1 MAKTLIIFGAG
12 ASVPFFSLPITSY
25 ALTCAVQREARWKG
39 LLARYTTA
47 MADANCPVNWE
58 SISDL
63 IGRAKVLKESVNFEE
78 LIGMFDMYSS
88 YAIGDSVFANRR
100 FGIESK
106 RTHDLLRFFGVDQP
120 SQHCQYWEMVPFLF
134 RQMIAEVIEEQHN
147 LFESTCYN
155 DLVTKQSELL
165 SGQLQEGA
173 LSVYSF
179 NYDDV
184 LHKTITVGELP
195 LETGFLACRFSGR
208 FNSVRF
214 LKARSILAFLHG
226 HARWSLDDAGIKSFR
241 SISEAN
247 QWRLAHLSNFGVE
260 ETRNYVDAL
269 GAWDFNTFITTGLD
283 KEPSFSRNPYS
294 AYYQRISRDLLY
306 ADSVIVAGYSFRDPH
321 IDRLLLNFLDLGP
334 KKNKVLVVDL
344 WEYDIDPVD
353 EFTNPVGFLRRV
365 LCKHGVPGIPVA
377 NTMDIRYKWDDR
389 LTSTNKNGYG
399 FLCPQI
405 WIYKKGYGEFLSEW
419 QTVLEE
425 WRRSR
430 DP

>member
-1 MAKTLIIFGAG
+1 MAKTVMIFGAG
-12 ASVPFFSLPITSY
+12 ASVPFFSLPITTD
-25 ALTCAVQREARWKG
+25 ALTSAVQREARWKG

-47 MADANCPVNWE
+47 MADGDCAVSWGP
-58 SISDL
+58 ISDL
-63 IGRAKVLKESVNFEE
+63 IGRAKVIKESVNFEE

-106 RTHDLLRFFGVDQP
+106 HKHDLLRFFNVDQP
-120 SQHCQYWEMVPFLF
+120 NQQCQFWEMVPFLF
-134 RQMIAEVIEEQHN
+134 RQMIAEVVEDRHIN
-147 LFESTCYN
+147 FESTRYSE
-155 DLVTKQSELL
+155 LVAKQSELL
-165 SGQLQEGA
+165 SGQLLEGA

-184 LHKTITVGELP
+184 LYKTMTIGEIP
-195 LETGFLACRFSGR
+195 LETGFLDSRFSGR
-208 FNSVRF
+208 FDNVRF

-226 HARWSLDDAGIKSFR
+226 HARWSLDDAGIKGFR

-247 QWRLAHLSNFGVE
+247 RWRLAHLSNSGLE

-321 IDRLLLNFLDLGP
+321 IDTLLLNFLSLQP
-334 KKNKVLVVDL
+334 KKRKVLV
-344 WEYDIDPVD
+344 IDRWD
-353 EFTNPVGFLRRV
+353 GEIELQLEFTNPFGPLRRV
-365 LCKHGVPGIPVA
+365 LDKYDVTSIPFTHDYCKQI
-377 NTMDIRYKWDDR
+377 NS
-389 LTSTNKNGYG
+389 LGYG
-399 FLCPQI
+399 PFCRQV
-405 WIYKKGYGEFLSEW
+405 WIYKKGYGEFLGEW
-419 QTVLEE
+419 ETVIDK
-425 WRRSR
+425 WRHYI
-430 DP
+430 DPKS